1 MLQVRSD
8 CGVQQASGRIIGG
21 VPAMLGKW
29 PWQVSLHYNNYP
41 TCGGTI
47 VAPNFVITAAHCFPS
62 AEYKNA
68 GSWKVYAGLV
78 SQYPLPSPL
87 YVSKIIVHERY
98 SKTNNDF
105 DIAVMRLKSPVSF
118 SSTVQPAC
126 LPTFDQVF
134 ATGTAC
140 WTTGFG
146 TLQSGADSGSPNL
159 MEVSVKIIDQS
170 TCNGPNVYSGV
181 LTPNMMC
188 AGDLRGGVD
197 SCQGD
202 SGGPLVC
209 KVGER
214 WYLAGVTSW
223 GIGCGA
229 RNKPGVYTRVTQQLT
244 WVYSRMEEYLHSIGI
259 THRDIKPENLL
270 LDERDNL
277 KISDFG
283 LATVFRHRDKERL
296 LMKMCGTLPYV
307 APELLAGSGFRAE
320 PVDIWSCGI
329 VLTAML
335 AGELPWDQP
344 SESCQEYADWLLKKT
359 FLTPWKKIDAA
370 PLRVKR
376 TRVTSG
382 ESPGSLSK
390 QIRSDM
396 DLSPLSSLRSSD
408 DRVKFS
414 SSQPEPLPVLSSW
427 DPSPSCFNA
436 MVQQIS
442 FSQPACPEHMLLS
455 SQLIGTPGSSQSPW
469 QRLVR
474 RMTRFFTK
482 LDANRS
488 YASLKEVCEKMG
500 YTWKKSCTNQV
511 RDPRTA
517 HNNDGKRHEKVTVST
532 TDRRNNKLIF
542 KVHLLEMEERI
553 LVDFRLS
560 KVRRRGGE
568 GSSRQ
573 AARL

>member
-1 MLQVRSD
+1 MASSPNDPPHPYYANPVQPHSEIGEGINYQPYYIPPPSHVQPPTYVAQERRPIPPKSKLCGGNKRCFGGSGGSLILSGLIGVAIWLGVRYGSQLLSSATNSSDSTYVAETCPAGTQYCDGKAECSQGGDELGCVRFGFNNSLQMMNSKDKKFYPVCNTTWSNSFADKTCKQLGFNGFYKTDTLGGSSPALTVSPSKPSQTIQGQLQINSTCPGCVSLQCID
-8 CGVQQASGRIIGG
+8 CGVQQVSGRIIGG

-29 PWQVSLHYNNYP
+29 PWQVSLHHNNYP

-47 VAPNFVITAAHCFPS
+47 VAPNFVISAAHCFPS

-87 YVSKIIVHERY
+87 YVSKIIVHEKY

-170 TCNGPNVYSGV
+170 TCNGPKVYSGV
-181 LTPNMMC
+181 LTQNMLC
-188 AGDLRGGVD
+188 AGDLQGGVD

-244 WVYSRMEEYLHSIGI
+244 WIYSRMEAE
-259 THRDIKPENLL
+259 KP
-270 LDERDNL
+270 
-277 KISDFG
+277 
-283 LATVFRHRDKERL
+283 
-296 LMKMCGTLPYV
+296 
-307 APELLAGSGFRAE
+307 
-320 PVDIWSCGI
+320 
-329 VLTAML
+329 
-335 AGELPWDQP
+335 
-344 SESCQEYADWLLKKT
+344 
-359 FLTPWKKIDAA
+359 
-370 PLRVKR
+370 
-376 TRVTSG
+376 
-382 ESPGSLSK
+382 
-390 QIRSDM
+390 
-396 DLSPLSSLRSSD
+396 
-408 DRVKFS
+408 
-414 SSQPEPLPVLSSW
+414 
-427 DPSPSCFNA
+427 
-436 MVQQIS
+436 
-442 FSQPACPEHMLLS
+442 
-455 SQLIGTPGSSQSPW
+455 
-469 QRLVR
+469 
-474 RMTRFFTK
+474 
-482 LDANRS
+482 
-488 YASLKEVCEKMG
+488 
-500 YTWKKSCTNQV
+500 
-511 RDPRTA
+511 
-517 HNNDGKRHEKVTVST
+517 
-532 TDRRNNKLIF
+532 
-542 KVHLLEMEERI
+542 
-553 LVDFRLS
+553 
-560 KVRRRGGE
+560 
-568 GSSRQ
+568 
-573 AARL
+573 